1 MRKWNIRLK
10 AIGITIPSL
19 LGPLIAALP
28 RGFIVILVSQSP
40 RSLNRAFELWALWA
54 LKDSL
59 ALWTQGLKG
68 LKGHYGHY
76 EPMCLITYVSL
87 NRASRP

>member
-40 RSLNRAFELWALWA
+40 RSLNCAFELWALWA

-68 LKGHYGHY
+68 LKGHY
-76 EPMCLITYVSL
+76 EPMCLITRVSL
-87 NRASRP
+87 NRVSRP